1 MASHSIIWSL
11 FLVSYLIS
19 PFSVNAQGPAA
30 SPATS
35 TTTAPPPTGL
45 VHPVSATPPPASL
58 STPPLAREMEFA
70 DIPKKRY
77 KHEMNTQSQ
86 TTTDVSTTSCKK
98 HVNDDNTTFL
108 ANFKDRFSA
117 FVNTPMD
124 EHKTCFKNT
133 MNKVCSQFSV
143 SSWMSKDD
151 AVDDVK
157 KVESHS
163 PL

>member
-11 FLVSYLIS
+11 FSSMHNDLLLHR
-19 PFSVNAQGPAA
+19 Q
-30 SPATS
+30 
-35 TTTAPPPTGL
+35 PPTSL
-45 VHPVSATPPPASL
+45 VHPVSATPPPASP
-58 STPPLAREMEFA
+58 TTRPLAREMEFA

-86 TTTDVSTTSCKK
+86 TTTALPTTSCKK

-151 AVDDVK
+151 AQKKDDDVK

>member
-1 MASHSIIWSL
+1 
-11 FLVSYLIS
+11 
-19 PFSVNAQGPAA
+19 
-30 SPATS
+30 
-35 TTTAPPPTGL
+35 
-45 VHPVSATPPPASL
+45 
-58 STPPLAREMEFA
+58 
-70 DIPKKRY
+70 
-77 KHEMNTQSQ
+77 MNTQSQ
-86 TTTDVSTTSCKK
+86 TTTAVPTTSCKK

-133 MNKVCSQFSV
+133 MNKVRSQFSIPPSTMDKVCSQFSV

-151 AVDDVK
+151 AQKKVDDVK

>member
-1 MASHSIIWSL
+1 MHKDL
-11 FLVSYLIS
+11 LLHR
-19 PFSVNAQGPAA
+19 Q
-30 SPATS
+30 
-35 TTTAPPPTGL
+35 PPTSL
-45 VHPVSATPPPASL
+45 VHPVSATPPPASPT
-58 STPPLAREMEFA
+58 TPPLAREMEFA
-70 DIPKKRY
+70 DIPKKR
-77 KHEMNTQSQ
+77 SCQ
-86 TTTDVSTTSCKK
+86 TTTAVPTTSCKK

-133 MNKVCSQFSV
+133 MNKVRSQFSIPPSTMDKVCSQFSV

-151 AVDDVK
+151 AQKKVDDVK